1 MRRAGNQPGSLGK
14 IKARY
19 MSEERILSAGV
30 ARVDITPPLGFRM
43 QGIVRR
49 TEGATGVE
57 SPLSATVLVLADAET
72 KVVIFDCDLL
82 GFDLPL
88 AAEIRATV
96 AERLGTESHC
106 VALGCT
112 HTHNGPCTIRHVL
125 GGPHDIGCPAE
136 QREAQEAYV
145 VHLIAQLSDAAA
157 LADRR
162 RQPVRCAAGRGETQ
176 AAVNREEKN
185 DDGRILVGRNPEGT
199 VDHSVDVLRVD
210 DLQGQPIAVLVGYA
224 AHPVVMGMNTYLF
237 SPDYPGTVRR
247 IVEDVTGATCLFLT
261 GAAGNQATWS
271 FLQGDWGEKER
282 MGGLVGCEAARVFF
296 AIETRPHEVVRE
308 VEASLSG
315 LALYRKE
322 FVDGPSHRRLQA
334 VAATVRVPLQPLP
347 SLMAAKSKL
356 QEASAL
362 VQVLQ
367 STGAPI
373 TKVYPAQLV
382 ERWAKGVL
390 EKVASGI
397 EQESLSF
404 DIVGFRLDDFALMGM
419 PGEPFVEIGLAVKAH
434 SKALHTMFA
443 GYCNGSLAYWP
454 TAETVA
460 QGGMAVSS
468 SLQTYN
474 IAAPPVAETADII
487 VGAFDGVLRQLDF

>member
-1 MRRAGNQPGSLGK
+1 
-14 IKARY
+14 

-136 QREAQEAYV
+136 EREAQEAYV

-162 RQPVRCAAGRGETQ
+162 RQPARCAAGRGETQ

-199 VDHSVDVLRVD
+199 VDHSVD
-210 DLQGQPIAVLVGYA
+210 VLVGYA

-334 VAATVRVPLQPLP
+334 VATTVRVPLQPLP

-390 EKVASGI
+390 EKVEGGI

>member
-1 MRRAGNQPGSLGK
+1 MRPELTRTVGDAEAIVMGEESL
-14 IKARY
+14 
-19 MSEERILSAGV
+19 LSAGV

-49 TEGATGVE
+49 TEGATEIE
-57 SPLSATVLVLADAET
+57 SPLSATVLVLADDAL
-72 KVVIFDCDLL
+72 KVAIFDCDLL
-82 GFDLPL
+82 GFDL
-88 AAEIRATV
+88 AIVAEIRALV
-96 AERLGTESHC
+96 AERLGTEPHC
-106 VALGCT
+106 IALGCT

-125 GGPHDIGCPAE
+125 GGPHDVGCREE
-136 QREAQEAYV
+136 QREVQEAY
-145 VHLIAQLSDAAA
+145 IAELTGQLSDLAT
-157 LADRR
+157 LADSR
-162 RQPVRCAAGRGETQ
+162 RQPARAAAGRGEAD

-185 DDGRILVGRNPEGT
+185 VDGRILVGRNTEGT

-210 DLQGQPIAVLVGYA
+210 DVQGQPIAVLVGYA
-224 AHPVVMGMNTYLF
+224 AHPVVMGMDIYAY

-247 IVEDVTGATCLFLT
+247 IVEDVTGAMCLFLT
-261 GAAGNQATWS
+261 GAAGNQAMWS

-322 FVDGPSHRRLQA
+322 FRNGPSHKCFR
-334 VAATVRVPLQPLP
+334 VASDKVEVPLQSLP
-347 SLMAAKSKL
+347 DLVTAKAKVVEAGAYLRDL
-356 QEASAL
+356 QRA
-362 VQVLQ
+362 
-367 STGAPI
+367 GAPM

-382 ERWAKGVL
+382 ERWAQGVL
-390 EKVASGI
+390 EKVACGI
-397 EQESLSF
+397 ERESLSF
-404 DIVGFRLDDFALMGM
+404 DITGFRLDDFALMCM
-419 PGEPFVEIGLAVKAH
+419 PGEPFVEIGLAVKAA
-434 SKALHTMFA
+434 SQARHTMFA

-454 TAETVA
+454 TAETVS

-474 IAAPPVAETADII
+474 ISAAPVAETADII
-487 VGAFDGVLRQLDF
+487 VGGFAGVLRELGI

>member
-1 MRRAGNQPGSLGK
+1 MIDINEQGL
-14 IKARY
+14 
-19 MSEERILSAGV
+19 LSAGV

-49 TEGATGVE
+49 TEGATAVE
-57 SPLSATVLVLADAET
+57 SPLSATVLVLADAKT
-72 KVVIFDCDLL
+72 KIAIFDCDLL

-88 AAEIRATV
+88 VAEIRTTI
-96 AERLGTESHC
+96 AERLQTEAHC
-106 VALGCT
+106 IALACT

-125 GGPHDIGCPAE
+125 GGPHDVGCPGE
-136 QREAQEAYV
+136 QREAQEAYIAN
-145 VHLIAQLSDAAA
+145 LIGQLSGVAA
-157 LADRR
+157 LADSR
-162 RQPVRCAAGRGETQ
+162 RQPARAAAGRGEAQ

-185 DDGRILVGRNPEGT
+185 DDGRILVGRNPQGT

-210 DLQGQPIAVLVGYA
+210 NLAGQPIVVLVGYA
-224 AHPVVMGMNTYLF
+224 AHPVVMGMDIYSF

-308 VEASLSG
+308 LEASLSG

-322 FVDGPSHRRLQA
+322 FVDGPTHRRLQA
-334 VAATVRVPLQPLP
+334 VAAVVEVPLQPLP
-347 SLMAAKSKL
+347 SLVEAKARL
-356 QEASAL
+356 AEASERLQAL
-362 VQVLQ
+362 ACA
-367 STGAPI
+367 GAPM
-373 TKVYPAQLV
+373 TKIYPAQLV
-382 ERWAKGVL
+382 ERWARGVL
-390 EKVASGI
+390 EKVERGI
-397 EQESLSF
+397 ERESLSF
-404 DIVGFRLDDFALMGM
+404 DIAGFRLDDFALMAM
-419 PGEPFVEIGLAVKAH
+419 PGEPFVEIGLAVKAN
-434 SKALHTMFA
+434 SKAGQTMFA

-460 QGGMAVSS
+460 NGGMAVSS

-474 IAAPPVAETADII
+474 IPAAPVAETADII
-487 VGAFDGVLRQLDF
+487 VGAFAGVLRQLDL

>member
-1 MRRAGNQPGSLGK
+1 MVLT
-14 IKARY
+14 
-19 MSEERILSAGV
+19 AGV

-57 SPLSATVLVLADAET
+57 SPLSATVLVLADAGT
-72 KVVIFDCDLL
+72 KIAIFDCDLL

-88 AAEIRATV
+88 VAEIRATI
-96 AERLGTESHC
+96 AERLATEPHC
-106 VALGCT
+106 IALGCT

-125 GGPHDIGCPAE
+125 GGPHDIGCPDE
-136 QREAQEAYV
+136 QREAQEAYIA
-145 VHLIAQLSDAAA
+145 HLIDQLGDAAQMA
-157 LADRR
+157 DDRR
-162 RQPVRCAAGRGETQ
+162 QSARCAAGRGEAA

-185 DDGRILVGRNPEGT
+185 DDGRILVGRNPQGT

-224 AHPVVMGMNTYLF
+224 AHPVVMGFDSLSF

-282 MGGLVGCEAARVFF
+282 MGGLVGCEAARIFF

-308 VEASLSG
+308 VEASLSD

-322 FVDGPSHRRLQA
+322 FIDGPGHRHLQA
-334 VAATVRVPLQPLP
+334 ATGRVEVPLQSLP
-347 SLMAAKSKL
+347 SLAAAEARL
-356 QEASAL
+356 AEASEAL
-362 VQVLQ
+362 QALQ
-367 STGAPI
+367 RADAAMARI
-373 TKVYPAQLV
+373 YPAQLV

-397 EQESLSF
+397 ERESLCF

-419 PGEPFVEIGLAVKAH
+419 PGEPFVEIGLAVKTR
-434 SKALHTMFA
+434 SKAGHTMFA

-454 TAETVA
+454 TAQTVA
-460 QGGMAVSS
+460 EGGMAVSS

-474 IAAPPVAETADII
+474 ISAAPVAQTADII
-487 VGAFDGVLRQLDF
+487 LQGFDGVLRELEL